1 VCVISFVAIS
11 KQVNILRS
19 LPKSMLLR
27 ASRDNERSGLI
38 VAVCGFVAVGSTKL
52 CFSVV
57 DDLQCCSILLSLTHM
72 MRYII
77 SALRET
83 VSAQPSFT
91 FESLQSCAPPSLRHA
106 AVAMLSSEA
115 IPLLKV
121 RHLAGAGTSG
131 KYTAIRRCIEDI
143 RATLR
148 GLPQRGALHVRR
160 RVRWRLAR
168 GCNRIVLA

>member
-1 VCVISFVAIS
+1 
-11 KQVNILRS
+11 
-19 LPKSMLLR
+19 
-27 ASRDNERSGLI
+27 
-38 VAVCGFVAVGSTKL
+38 
-52 CFSVV
+52 
-57 DDLQCCSILLSLTHM
+57 

-83 VSAQPSFT
+83 VSAQLSFA
-91 FESLQSCAPPSLRHA
+91 CDSLRHA

-160 RVRWRLAR
+160 RLRWRLAR
-168 GCNRIVLA
+168 GRFCVILCPKLVPSGALVLGPIALQAAHPLKRRR

>member
-1 VCVISFVAIS
+1 
-11 KQVNILRS
+11 
-19 LPKSMLLR
+19 MLLR
-27 ASRDNERSGLI
+27 ASRDNERSRLI
-38 VAVCGFVAVGSTKL
+38 VAVCGFVAVGSNKV
-52 CFSVV
+52 CFSVI
-57 DDLQCCSILLSLTHM
+57 DDLQCCSVLLSLTHM

-83 VSAQPSFT
+83 VSAQPSFA
-91 FESLQSCAPPSLRHA
+91 FDSLQTCALPSLRHA

-115 IPLLKV
+115 TPFFEKV

-160 RVRWRLAR
+160 RLRWRLAR

>member
-1 VCVISFVAIS
+1 MVF
-11 KQVNILRS
+11 NPL
-19 LPKSMLLR
+19 
-27 ASRDNERSGLI
+27 
-38 VAVCGFVAVGSTKL
+38 GF
-52 CFSVV
+52 
-57 DDLQCCSILLSLTHM
+57 DTHM

-83 VSAQPSFT
+83 VSAQPSFA
-91 FESLQSCAPPSLRHA
+91 CDSLRHA

-160 RVRWRLAR
+160 RLRWRLAR
-168 GCNRIVLA
+168 GCNQIVLA